1 MATRTTPILGS
12 VSGCIF
18 SFFAARVFKVFAFQ
32 PHVHVT
38 RAVMLLRAKY
48 LMTKLLATVMGQHL
62 CQRTV
67 YIYIYVYLS
76 IDLSI
81 YLPIHLSIFLPIY
94 LQISTYIYMYTYIH
108 IKRHKLEEQRGNLKS
123 GGLFVFNVCLMVL
136 CV

>member
-67 YIYIYVYLS
+67 CIYIYVYLS
-76 IDLSI
+76 LDLAICLSI
-81 YLPIHLSIFLPIY
+81 YLFFYLSIYRY
-94 LQISTYIYMYTYIH
+94 LHIYIYVYLYTYQKAQI
-108 IKRHKLEEQRGNLKS
+108 RGATWKS
-123 GGLFVFNVCLMVL
+123 QIWRPL
-136 CV
+136 CF